1 LSVTEKQKRRI
12 KMTSDSLQDKIKA
25 LAKDAN
31 YLMTI
36 PALRG
41 KMGGIEYFVITLP
54 YSVVPRYLTTTDRSL
69 PPKEREN
76 RKPTPSRY
84 GVIADYVTK
93 NPDTYRFSSI
103 TCTYGKDGTHAP
115 VRWDPAD
122 TSGDAA
128 FIGMLTL
135 DQRDPLI
142 IVDGQHRFEGIKKA
156 LEDKKLDEDSSLADD
171 MISVVLFPYVS
182 LKAAQQLFSDLN
194 RNAKKTTKSLD
205 ILFDRRDVVNR
216 VTQELVKK
224 VSVFID
230 RVNLEDAGIPAQSRD
245 MFTLAG
251 IYQATEPMVE
261 AVYDAG
267 LIPEELVPK
276 DSQGDPMKDSQGNPI
291 TNEDKYVD
299 FLVDVWE
306 FIADRFPEW
315 GRVASEELDI
325 RDVRSKY
332 LHWNSGV
339 ISAIGEFVAASM
351 RDKGKEWRQPV
362 ATALEHP
369 DNRGWRRDE
378 ARWQGIITVGTQ
390 VLPRSAVKPQLKAY
404 LKKLA
409 GLELT
414 PGDEKNLEAIEQRRK
429 QLEAIS

>member
-1 LSVTEKQKRRI
+1 MNSDDLLDKMKELST
-12 KMTSDSLQDKIKA
+12 
-25 LAKDAN
+25 DAR
-31 YLMTI
+31 YLMTV

-41 KMGGIEYFVITLP
+41 KMGSIEYFTIILP
-54 YSVVPRYLTTTDRSL
+54 YSVVTRYLTTTDRNL
-69 PPKEREN
+69 PPREREN
-76 RKPTPSRY
+76 RKPTKARY

-115 VRWDPAD
+115 VRWKSVEP
-122 TSGDAA
+122 SGDLSL
-128 FIGMLTL
+128 IGVLTL
-135 DQRDPLI
+135 DNRDPLI

-156 LEDKKLDEDSSLADD
+156 LDADPSLVDD
-171 MISVVLFPYVS
+171 MISVVLFPYID

-216 VTQELVKK
+216 VTQKLVEK

-230 RVNLEDAGIPAQSRD
+230 RVNLEDAGIPAQSKD

-251 IYQATEPMVE
+251 IYQATDPMTDAISE
-261 AVYDAG
+261 AG
-267 LIPEELVPK
+267 LLPEALAQK
-276 DSQGDPMKDSQGNPI
+276 DEYGKPTD
-291 TNEDKYVD
+291 NEDQYVD
-299 FLVDVWE
+299 FLADVWE
-306 FIADRFPEW
+306 FIAKRFPEW
-315 GRVASEELDI
+315 GKVASGELDI
-325 RDVRSKY
+325 RDIRSKY

-351 RDKGKEWRQPV
+351 REKGQDWHQPV
-362 ATALEHP
+362 ATALEHS

-378 ARWQGIITVGTQ
+378 AHWQGIITAGTQ

-404 LKKLA
+404 LKRLA

-414 PGDEKNLEAIEQRRK
+414 LGDEKNLEAIEQRKK

>member
-1 LSVTEKQKRRI
+1 
-12 KMTSDSLQDKIKA
+12 MNSDNLLDRMKE
-25 LAKDAN
+25 LAADAK
-31 YLMTI
+31 YLMTV

-41 KMGGIEYFVITLP
+41 TMANTEYFVITLP
-54 YSVVPRYLTTTDRSL
+54 YSVVTRYLTTTDRNL
-69 PPKEREN
+69 PPREREN

-84 GVIADYVTK
+84 GVISDYMTK

-115 VRWDPAD
+115 VSWKSAEP
-122 TSGDAA
+122 SGDLAY
-128 FIGMLTL
+128 IGLLTL

-156 LEDKKLDEDSSLADD
+156 LDQDFSLADD
-171 MISVVLFPYVS
+171 MISVVLFPYID

-216 VTQELVKK
+216 VTQKLVEK

-230 RVNLEDAGIPAQSRD
+230 RVNLEDAGIPAQSKD

-251 IYQATEPMVE
+251 IYQATDPMTDAISE
-261 AVYDAG
+261 AG
-267 LIPEELVPK
+267 LLPEALAQK
-276 DSQGDPMKDSQGNPI
+276 DEYGKPI
-291 TNEDKYVD
+291 DNEDQYVD
-299 FLVDVWE
+299 FLADVWE
-306 FIADRFPEW
+306 FIAERFPEW
-315 GRVASEELDI
+315 GKVASEELDI

-339 ISAIGEFVAASM
+339 ISAIGEFIATSM
-351 RDKGKEWRQPV
+351 REKGQDWHQPV
-362 ATALEHP
+362 VTALEHP
-369 DNRGWRRDE
+369 DNRGWRRNE
-378 ARWQGIITVGTQ
+378 AHWQGIITVGTQ

-414 PGDEKNLEAIEQRRK
+414 PGDEKNLEAIEQRKK

>member
-1 LSVTEKQKRRI
+1 MDSNDILD
-12 KMTSDSLQDKIKA
+12 KMKG
-25 LAKDAN
+25 LAEDAQ
-31 YLMTI
+31 YLMTA

-41 KMGGIEYFVITLP
+41 KMGGIEYFTITLP
-54 YSVVPRYLTTTDRSL
+54 YSVVIKYLSTTDRNL

-76 RKPTPSRY
+76 RKPTKSRY
-84 GVIADYVTK
+84 GVIADYITK

-115 VRWDPAD
+115 VRWKSVEQ
-122 TSGDAA
+122 SGDLAN
-128 FIGMLTL
+128 IGLLTL

-156 LEDKKLDEDSSLADD
+156 LEDKALDEDSSLADD
-171 MISVVLFPYVS
+171 MISVVLFPYID
-182 LKAAQQLFSDLN
+182 LRAAQQLFSDLN

-205 ILFDRRDVVNR
+205 ILFDRRDVVNI
-216 VTQELVKK
+216 VTQKLVEK

-230 RVNLEDAGIPAQSRD
+230 RVNLEDAGIPTQSKD

-251 IYQATEPMVE
+251 IYQATDPMTDAISE
-261 AVYDAG
+261 AG
-267 LIPEELVPK
+267 LLPEELAQK
-276 DSQGDPMKDSQGNPI
+276 DDYGKPI
-291 TNEDKYVD
+291 DNEDQYVD
-299 FLVDVWE
+299 FLADVWE
-306 FIADRFPEW
+306 FIAERFPEW
-315 GRVASEELDI
+315 GKVASEELDI
-325 RDVRSKY
+325 RDARSKY

-351 RDKGKEWRQPV
+351 REKGQDWQKPV
-362 ATALEHP
+362 VTALEHP
-369 DNRGWRRDE
+369 DNRGWRRNE
-378 ARWQGIITVGTQ
+378 AHWQGIITVGTQ

>member
-1 LSVTEKQKRRI
+1 MNSDNRLD
-12 KMTSDSLQDKIKA
+12 KMKELTA
-25 LAKDAN
+25 DAQ
-31 YLMTI
+31 YLMTV

-41 KMGGIEYFVITLP
+41 KMGSIEYFVITLP
-54 YSVVPRYLTTTDRSL
+54 YSVVTRYLTTTDRNL

-115 VRWDPAD
+115 VRWKSVEP
-122 TSGDAA
+122 SGDLA
-128 FIGMLTL
+128 FIGLLTL

-156 LEDKKLDEDSSLADD
+156 LEDKKLDEDSSLAND
-171 MISVVLFPYVS
+171 MISVVLFPYTS

-216 VTQELVKK
+216 VTQKLVEK

-230 RVNLEDAGIPAQSRD
+230 RVNLEDAGIPAQSKD

-251 IYQATEPMVE
+251 IYQATDPMTDAISE
-261 AVYDAG
+261 AG
-267 LIPEELVPK
+267 LLPEALAQK
-276 DSQGDPMKDSQGNPI
+276 DEHDKPI
-291 TNEDKYVD
+291 DNEDQYVD
-299 FLVDVWE
+299 FLADVWE
-306 FIADRFPEW
+306 FIAKRFPEW
-315 GRVASEELDI
+315 GRVASGELDI

-351 RDKGKEWRQPV
+351 REKGKDWHQPV
-362 ATALEHP
+362 VTALEHS

-378 ARWQGIITVGTQ
+378 AHWQGVITAGTQ

-404 LKKLA
+404 LKRLA
-409 GLELT
+409 GLEPT
-414 PGDEKNLEAIEQRRK
+414 PGDIKNLEAIEQRKK

>member
-1 LSVTEKQKRRI
+1 MSSDDVLG
-12 KMTSDSLQDKIKA
+12 KMKE
-25 LAKDAN
+25 LAEDAQ
-31 YLMTI
+31 YLMTV

-41 KMGGIEYFVITLP
+41 QMGGIEYFAITLP
-54 YSVVPRYLTTTDRSL
+54 YSVVTRYLTTTDRSL
-69 PPKEREN
+69 PPREREN
-76 RKPTPSRY
+76 RKPTKSRY
-84 GVIADYVTK
+84 GVIADYITK

-103 TCTYGKDGTHAP
+103 TCTYGKDGTRTP
-115 VRWDPAD
+115 VRWKSVEP
-122 TSGDAA
+122 SGDLAY
-128 FIGMLTL
+128 IGLLTL

-156 LEDKKLDEDSSLADD
+156 LDDKKLDEDSSLADD
-171 MISVVLFPYVS
+171 MISVVLFPYID

-216 VTQELVKK
+216 VTQKLVEK

-230 RVNLEDAGIPAQSRD
+230 RVNLEDAGIPAQSKD

-251 IYQATEPMVE
+251 IYQATEPMADAISE
-261 AVYDAG
+261 AG
-267 LIPEELVPK
+267 LLPEALAQK
-276 DSQGDPMKDSQGNPI
+276 DEYGKPI
-291 TNEDKYVD
+291 DNEDQYVD

-306 FIADRFPEW
+306 FIAKRFPEW
-315 GRVASEELDI
+315 GRVASGELEI
-325 RDVRSKY
+325 RDNRSKY

-351 RDKGKEWRQPV
+351 RDKGKDWRQPV

-369 DNRGWRRDE
+369 DNRGWKRDE
-378 ARWQGIITVGTQ
+378 AHWQGIITVGTQ

-414 PGDEKNLEAIEQRRK
+414 PGDEKNLDAIEQRRK